1 MQTRI
6 KKGYKANTAR
16 GFTLAELLVILLI
29 SSIIMVVLAPVVRK
43 KQNSNTGSN
52 SSARSQVQSVTYTYN
67 STNAECSRSASDNTL
82 KCNFKVPQG
91 VKFLNI
97 HMVAGGGGGGGA
109 STPTIKSGNSLTH
122 GASSQKNLTISE
134 GMRNVKIAFLTGGGG
149 GGGGGAWAQT
159 TGDTLSQT
167 YCDKFSAK
175 YLTAEQNGGK
185 AVCVT
190 KYNIGDIPATAEDG
204 TPGPANGG
212 RAPSVKWMSTSKWC
226 SEDKPLCCWGGKDGG
241 GRTGQATNCGP
252 GPKDYGGCYRTL
264 CTWHAAD
271 VSCKNLAYG
280 GTKAGD
286 WRLPTIEEL
295 KAWSLHIDEIN
306 NSTNVT
312 IRNNGLL
319 LCHWSKGLGAIQCE
333 NTECCSYWGAKPY
346 NVWSSKIDE
355 SLGYGYNY
363 HLVTGDFIGPNG
375 NAYGHPNSTRCVLEV
390 KNPFSSYAGGGG
402 GAAPYLKNYTIP
414 QDIIEQCTGGKIV
427 LYAGAGGNGSASGA
441 SSGSSGTAG
450 NAGGTSYIYVYNS
463 SNQLKWGF
471 QVPGGNGGGRATSA
485 SAGAAGAQKAINTCK
500 IYNGSS
506 WQDTNC
512 TSAGLAGEAGTSA
525 TNIIG
530 TGGANGGRGGHSYYN
545 TSTASGGGAGANSP
559 NQNGTDASRNGAGG
573 GGGGVLMIDDV
584 IYKGTGG
591 KGSVGVAQIT
601 YDIAYQAAAG
611 GGGGGGAYAY
621 VENVPVTPEKTYT
634 VKVGGGGNGGS
645 VNNDGIAG
653 GATSVRYHG
662 GTYILNGGSGG
673 KKGTSA
679 TQSATAIQG
688 SAGAAGTTNIPSKF
702 TKAAQAGTNATV
714 SNNVSIG
721 GNGGKS
727 GISTPGGCGGFIS
740 TSSCSNASSNGSSPA
755 YVAPGDLYNSKN
767 YGKAGSGG
775 GGGGWKMTTSSD
787 SGPGGGAVGIPG
799 YVYIYWI
806 KYE

>member
-109 STPTIKSGNSLTH
+109 STPTIKSGNSLAH
-122 GASSQKNLTISE
+122 GASSQKNLTITN
-134 GMRNVKIAFLTGGGG
+134 GMRNVKISFLTGGGG
-149 GGGGGAWAQT
+149 GGGGGAWVKTSGAPQ
-159 TGDTLSQT
+159 SQAD
-167 YCDKFSAK
+167 CDPYQAKF
-175 YLTAEQNGGK
+175 LTAAQNGK
-185 AVCVT
+185 PVCVT
-190 KYNIGDIPATAEDG
+190 KFNIGDIPNAVDGGVVSGVKIVNAGQTCSENYCCWKGKTAD
-204 TPGPANGG
+204 PCDNNGG
-212 RAPSVKWMSTSKWC
+212 
-226 SEDKPLCCWGGKDGG
+226 GG
-241 GRTGQATNCGP
+241 
-252 GPKDYGGCYRTL
+252 YSGCYRTV
-264 CTWHAAD
+264 CTWYTID
-271 VSCKNLAYG
+271 KSCKQLAIN

-286 WRLPTIEEL
+286 WRLPTNQEL
-295 KAWSLHIDEIN
+295 AKWQANIN
-306 NSTNVT
+306 TINTNKG
-312 IRNNGLL
+312 NNGLQ
-319 LCHWSKGLGAIQCE
+319 LCDYYK
-333 NTECCSYWGAKPY
+333 
-346 NVWSSKIDE
+346 
-355 SLGYGYNY
+355 GYGTSRCYSTYYECKGSFNDSCY
-363 HLVTGDFIGPNG
+363 ASHIVTSTAATKPDYINDPHFNHALLNG
-375 NAYGHPNSTRCVLEV
+375 NFSEYRYDARGALSGRCVYEG
-390 KNPFSSYAGGGG
+390 KDDTYTSRGGGGG

-414 QDIIEQCTGGKIV
+414 QNIIEQCVGGKIV
-427 LYAGAGGNGSASGA
+427 LYAGAGGTGSTSGA

-450 NAGGTSYIYVYNS
+450 SAGGTSYIYVYNS

-471 QVPGGNGGGRATSA
+471 QVPGGNGGGRATSSA
-485 SAGAAGAQKAINTCK
+485 AGAAGAAKAINTCK

-506 WQDTNC
+506 WQAANC
-512 TSAGLAGEAGTSA
+512 TSAGLAGGGGSSV
-525 TNIIG
+525 TNISG
-530 TGGANGGRGGHSYYN
+530 TGGAAAGRGGHSYYG
-545 TSTASGGGAGANSP
+545 SSSAAGGGAGASAS
-559 NQNGTDASRNGAGG
+559 NQNGSNGTRNGAGG
-573 GGGGVLMIDDV
+573 GGGSVRVVNDT

-601 YDIAYQAAAG
+601 YDLAYQAAAG

-653 GATSVRYHG
+653 GATSVMYDG
-662 GTYILNGGSGG
+662 GTYILNGGGGG

-679 TQSATAIQG
+679 TQNSAIKHGT
-688 SAGAAGTTNIPSKF
+688 AGAAGTTNIPAKF

>member
-122 GASSQKNLTISE
+122 GASSQKNLTITN
-134 GMRNVKIAFLTGGGG
+134 GMRNVKISFLTGGGG
-149 GGGGGAWAQT
+149 GGGGGAWVKTSGAPQ
-159 TGDTLSQT
+159 SQAD
-167 YCDKFSAK
+167 CDKYNALFIPSK
-175 YLTAEQNGGK
+175 WNGSRN
-185 AVCVT
+185 VCAT
-190 KYNIGDIPATAEDG
+190 KFNVGDLN
-204 TPGPANGG
+204 GPSIKSGITVANGG
-212 RAPSVKWMSTSKWC
+212 QNCTGNYCCWRNNTCSPCTNSGSWNGHSSSYSGCHRTVCTWYAANDSCNAWAPS
-226 SEDKPLCCWGGKDGG
+226 G
-241 GRTGQATNCGP
+241 TN
-252 GPKDYGGCYRTL
+252 
-264 CTWHAAD
+264 
-271 VSCKNLAYG
+271 
-280 GTKAGD
+280 AGD
-286 WRLPTIEEL
+286 WRLPTNTEL
-295 KAWSLHIDEIN
+295 RNWGNERHNISLYLGSDGLQLCDDYD
-306 NSTNVT
+306 
-312 IRNNGLL
+312 NNGSIVCYTGSGRCPGSFNGNCNATDL
-319 LCHWSKGLGAIQCE
+319 WSGTSDGAGRYYYIILQGGNIGYSALEPKWAFTGRCVFD
-333 NTECCSYWGAKPY
+333 G
-346 NVWSSKIDE
+346 SKIKKYT
-355 SLGYGYNY
+355 SRG
-363 HLVTGDFIGPNG
+363 
-375 NAYGHPNSTRCVLEV
+375 
-390 KNPFSSYAGGGG
+390 GGGG

-414 QDIIEQCTGGKIV
+414 QNIIEQCVGGKIV
-427 LYAGAGGNGSASGA
+427 LYAGAGGTGSASGA

-450 NAGGTSYIYVYNS
+450 NAGGTSYIYVYNK

-471 QVPGGNGGGRATSA
+471 QVPGGNGGGRATSSA
-485 SAGAAGAQKAINTCK
+485 AGAAGAAKAINTCK

-506 WQDTNC
+506 WQAANC
-512 TSAGLAGEAGTSA
+512 TSAGLAGSAGSSV
-525 TNIIG
+525 TNISG
-530 TGGANGGRGGHSYYN
+530 TGGAAGGRGGHSYYN
-545 TSTASGGGAGANSP
+545 TSTASGGGAGASSS
-559 NQNGTDASRNGAGG
+559 NQNGSNGTRNGAGG
-573 GGGGVLMIDDV
+573 GGGSVRVVNDT

-601 YDIAYQAAAG
+601 YDLAYQAAAG

-653 GATSVRYHG
+653 GATSVMYDG

-702 TKAAQAGTNATV
+702 TKAAQAGTNASV
-714 SNNVSIG
+714 SNNISIG

-727 GISTPGGCGGFIS
+727 GISTPGGCGGFTS
-740 TSSCSNASSNGSSPA
+740 ASSCSNASSNGSSPA

-767 YGKAGSGG
+767 YGKAGAGG
-775 GGGGWKMTTSSD
+775 GGGGWKMVTSSD